1 MKTFLFTSLLLV
13 STILFSQDNKGYY
26 GTKCYVS
33 LESVLSVP
41 VFYNLIKQ
49 ESFKSNLFNYGY
61 RVSAAYVIKR
71 NLALG
76 LELGYDYSRI
86 FNVTSDDVLI
96 SDVNGLPKIINPY
109 YDSLGISTFTFI
121 PKIEFTTLNG
131 LLPLGLTHQ
140 IGLGIGNSSIRQGE
154 YNMSYYYESQVIV
167 QKTDSWGYTYED
179 IKTTY
184 VDVNKKQEIPAAFLP
199 DPIKTYTLLYALNVR
214 TALTKK
220 LLLSYGFR
228 YTMNGSREKKF
239 GILSEVVDTYSLK
252 NDVIDQR
259 RTNII
264 SFNLGLT
271 YAL

>member
-1 MKTFLFTSLLLV
+1 MKTILFTSILLF
-13 STILFSQDNKGYY
+13 SSILFSQDNKGYY

-33 LESVLSVP
+33 LDSVLSVP
-41 VFYNLIKQ
+41 VFYNLLNEQ
-49 ESFKSNLFNYGY
+49 SFKSNLFNYGY

-71 NLALG
+71 NIALG
-76 LELGYDYSRI
+76 LELGYDFSRI
-86 FNVTSDDVLI
+86 FNVKSDDILI
-96 SDVNGLPKIINPY
+96 TDVNGLPKIINPH
-109 YDSLGISTFTFI
+109 YDNLGISTFTFI
-121 PKIEFTTLNG
+121 PKIEFTTSNG

-154 YNMSYYYESQVIV
+154 YNMSYNYESQVIV
-167 QKTDSWGYTYED
+167 QKTNILGDPYED

-184 VDVNKKQEIPAAFLP
+184 VNVNKKQEIPAAFLP

-228 YTMNGSREKKF
+228 YTLNGSREKTL
-239 GILSEVVDTYSLK
+239 GIFSEEVDTYSLK
-252 NDVIDQR
+252 HDVINQK